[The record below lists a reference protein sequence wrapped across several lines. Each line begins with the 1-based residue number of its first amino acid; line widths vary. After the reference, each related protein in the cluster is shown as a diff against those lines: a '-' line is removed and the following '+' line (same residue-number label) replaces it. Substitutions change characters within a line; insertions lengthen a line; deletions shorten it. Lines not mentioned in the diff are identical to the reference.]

1 MGAMKKIKLNDSKG
15 NQFFNINLNPSFSSL
30 DKQVMF
36 QELEGAVNS
45 ITKTRK
51 KNLRLFCENI
61 IRFCDDA

>member
-1 MGAMKKIKLNDSKG
+1 MKAIKLKDSKG
-15 NQFFNINLNPSFSSL
+15 NQFFTINLNPSFTFL
-30 DKQVMF
+30 DKHVMF

-45 ITKTRK
+45 ITKARK

>member
-1 MGAMKKIKLNDSKG
+1 MKEIKLKDSKG
-15 NQFFNINLNPSFSSL
+15 NQFFTINLNPSFSFL
-30 DKQVMF
+30 DKHVMF